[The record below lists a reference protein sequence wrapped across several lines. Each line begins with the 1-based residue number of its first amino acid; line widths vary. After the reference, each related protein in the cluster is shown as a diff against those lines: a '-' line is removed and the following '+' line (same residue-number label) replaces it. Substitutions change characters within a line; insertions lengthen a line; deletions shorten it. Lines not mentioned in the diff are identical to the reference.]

1 MGGIMEEELLR
12 QIRKAKQL
20 LTSINEYLEEEQQKT
35 LHKWVLDGI
44 ETDIQKK
51 ADFNK
56 RKVFEAFNLSLI
68 HI

>member
-1 MGGIMEEELLR
+1 MEEELLR

-56 RKVFEAFNLSLI
+56 RKVFEAFNE
-68 HI
+68 